1 MFSSYCKNNVN
12 VYQKSWQR
20 FANLKYIIS
29 NWLNTILR
37 SSRRILVARRVL
49 IGQLEFYGRGLFNM
63 VFSER
68 RIICAALSWI
78 AMLQASVSCQRAQAI
93 NINQQL
99 LFSVIM
105 VPRRSWATWNLHRTY
120 FLTTFFLSF
129 KLKHRFSI
137 TGDEKFYN
145 FFWRFNLLSRC

>member
-105 VPRRSWATWNLHRTY
+105 VPRRS
-120 FLTTFFLSF
+120 
-129 KLKHRFSI
+129 
-137 TGDEKFYN
+137 
-145 FFWRFNLLSRC
+145 